1 MSSFATKNIRN
12 VVLVGHGSSGKT
24 SLTEAMLFDSGGST
38 RLGRVEDSS
47 TVSDWDDEE
56 RRRKVSI
63 NTAVVP
69 CEWKGVKIN
78 VLDTPGYADFAGDVV
93 AAVTVAD
100 AGLVVLDAVSGVEVG
115 TQLTWGYLSERQL
128 PRFIF
133 VNKMDRENANFQNA
147 LTSVRESFTGTSIVA
162 VQIPVG
168 KEHGFQGVIDLIQMK
183 AYLGS
188 KGEEK
193 EIPANLLSDAQSAR
207 VQLVE
212 AAAEGNDDLIM
223 KYLDGEEL
231 TPEEIVEGLG
241 IGIRGGS
248 VVPVLCGGATA
259 NLGVQ
264 SLLNLL
270 VELAPCPADMP
281 PAEVTREGSEETVSL
296 KSDSSGPLAALVFKT
311 VADPYVGRVT
321 FFRVFSGT
329 MQSNS
334 HAFNPR
340 SGEDER
346 IAQLFTPRGEEHHNV
361 DVVVAGDIGA
371 VAKLASTVTADT
383 LCDKSLDA
391 ALPRPLY
398 PAPTYAVAVSPRTK
412 ADSAKLGPA
421 LTRLAEE
428 DPTLRWRQ
436 EASTKQTILEG
447 MGETHIDIAIR
458 RMESKFGVSIETA
471 VPKVPYRETI
481 QKSASAMYRHKK
493 QTGGAGQFGEVHMEV
508 KPLPRGSGFEYS
520 TDRVFGGVISGSF
533 FPSIEKGIKSVLEG
547 GVIAGYPVVDVRAEV
562 YDGKMHPVDSKDIAF
577 QVAGREAFKLA
588 MQQASPVLL
597 EPIMNVDIIVPEE
610 YMGDV
615 LGDINTKRARV
626 QKMEQERG
634 RSIVTAQVP
643 LAEMQRYGTGLRSI
657 TQGRGVFRM
666 TFSHYE
672 VVPSHTAELII
683 ADAKREAEKE

>member
-12 VVLVGHGSSGKT
+12 VVLVGHGSAGKT
-24 SLTEAMLFDSGGST
+24 SLTEAMLFDTGAVN
-38 RLGRVEDSS
+38 RLGRVEDGSS
-47 TVSDWDDEE
+47 VSDWDDEE

-63 NTAVVP
+63 NTSVVP

-93 AAVTVAD
+93 AAVAVAD
-100 AGLVVLDAVSGVEVG
+100 AGLVVLDAVAGVEVG
-115 TQLTWGYLSERQL
+115 TQLTWGYLNDRQL

-147 LTSVRESFTGTSIVA
+147 LASVRDVFTGMSIVP

-168 KEHGFQGVIDLIQMK
+168 KEHGFQGVVDLIRMK
-183 AYLGS
+183 AFLGA

-193 EIPANLLSDAQSAR
+193 DIPADLLSDAENAR
-207 VQLVE
+207 IQLVE

-231 TPEEIVEGLG
+231 TADEIIEGLG
-241 IGIRGGS
+241 IGIRNGA
-248 VVPVLCGGATA
+248 VIPVMCGGATA
-259 NLGVQ
+259 NLGIQ

-270 VELAPCPADMP
+270 VQLAPCPSDMAP
-281 PAEVTREGSEETVSL
+281 VEATREGSEETLTL
-296 KSDSSGPLAALVFKT
+296 KADSSGPLAALVFKT

-371 VAKLASTVTADT
+371 VAKLADTVTADT
-383 LCDKSLDA
+383 LCDKALNA
-391 ALPRPLY
+391 MLPRPSY
-398 PAPTYAVAVSPRTK
+398 PAPTYAVAVSPKTK

-421 LTRLAEE
+421 LSRLTEE

-436 EASTKQTILEG
+436 EGSTKQTILEG

-458 RMESKFGVSIETA
+458 RMESKFGVGIETA

-508 KPLPRGSGFEYS
+508 KPLPRSSGFEYS

-533 FPSIEKGIKSVLEG
+533 FPSIEKGIRSVLEG

-588 MQQASPVLL
+588 MQQVNPVLL
-597 EPIMNVDIIVPEE
+597 EPIMNVDIIVPDE

-643 LAEMQRYGTGLRSI
+643 LAEMQRYGTSLRSI

-666 TFSHYE
+666 EFSHYE
-672 VVPSHTAELII
+672 VVPSNIAELII
-683 ADAKREAEKE
+683 AEAKREAEKE